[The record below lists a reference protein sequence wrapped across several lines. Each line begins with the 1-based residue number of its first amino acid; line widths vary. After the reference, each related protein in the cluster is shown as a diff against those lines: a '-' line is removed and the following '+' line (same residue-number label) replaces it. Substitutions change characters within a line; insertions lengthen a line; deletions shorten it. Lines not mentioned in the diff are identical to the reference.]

1 MGIRNRPTLA
11 AALALAA
18 LTWPEAS
25 AAQALPFH
33 TDTAIT
39 AGFQENAARTFVGF
53 LGREGLVADGDDVPD
68 PAGRDLD
75 AAVFVV
81 GAIPLS
87 LTPFWTVRVVAPW
100 VEKSLAFDGPE
111 DRRLEFET
119 SGVGDVLVDTK
130 WVFLR
135 RDRRG
140 GTTRLGLQAG
150 VEMPVGDTDDR
161 LPDGA
166 VAPRPLQV
174 GSGTWDVPFELLFT
188 DVRDRWG
195 VHANLGGRVHGEDDG
210 FEPGDVLKVDTAV
223 GYRLVPR
230 VYESLRDQTVVAY
243 LELNGERADEDRID
257 GRENPDSGGHL
268 LLVSADLQ
276 WVPTPW
282 LLFEGSIQIPA
293 VQDLNGTQLEHDPRF
308 QLGGRIRFSV
318 FR

>member
-1 MGIRNRPTLA
+1 VGIRSGPTLA
-11 AALALAA
+11 ALVVAALAWPAA
-18 LTWPEAS
+18 STG
-25 AAQALPFH
+25 QALPFH

-39 AGFQENAARTFVGF
+39 AGFQENATRAFVGF

-68 PAGRDLD
+68 PADRDLD
-75 AAVFVV
+75 ATVAVV

-87 LTPFWTVRVVAPW
+87 VTPFWTIRIVVPW

-119 SGVGDVLVDTK
+119 SGVGDVLLDTK

-135 RDRRG
+135 RDRRA

-150 VEMPVGDTDDR
+150 VEMPVGDTDGR
-161 LPDGA
+161 LPNGE

-188 DVRDRWG
+188 DVRERWG
-195 VHANLGGRVHGEDDG
+195 FHGNLGGRLHSEDDG
-210 FEPGDVLKVDTAV
+210 FEPGDILKVDAAA

-230 VYESLRDQTVVAY
+230 VYSSLRDQTVVAY
-243 LELNGERADEDRID
+243 LELNGERTDEDRID
-257 GRENPDSGGHL
+257 GRENPDSGGHVVF
-268 LLVSADLQ
+268 VSADLQ

-282 LLFEGSIQIPA
+282 LLFEGSLQIPA
-293 VQDLNGTQLEHDPRF
+293 LQDLNGAQLEHDPRI